1 MGGHEKV
8 CRVVDLGRIDYAQAF
23 ALQQRLVAARKA
35 GAAPDIL
42 LLCEH
47 PHVLTLGRSGKLE
60 HLRVSDEVL
69 RRMGVEFH
77 ASDRGGDITYHGPGQ
92 IVGYPILQLAEIRR
106 DVVWYVRQL
115 EEAMIRATAA
125 FGVTAF
131 RVPGRTGV
139 WVRPTPAP
147 AAEDAAENAAA
158 SALVNAATRTLIN
171 PAEEK
176 LGAIGVHI
184 SRWVTSHGFAYNVSS
199 DLRYFDLI
207 VPCGIAD
214 CRATSLEKLL
224 GRPVSAAEVA
234 PRLAEELG
242 GVLGLEMANATREEL
257 HEWLAAAEPAAAG
270 LASARVASE

>member
-1 MGGHEKV
+1 MAVQSKV
-8 CRVVDLGRIDYAQAF
+8 CRVVDLGRIGYADAF

-35 GAAPDIL
+35 DAAPNVL

-60 HLRVSDEVL
+60 HLRASGEVL
-69 RRMGVEFH
+69 RQMGVEFH
-77 ASDRGGDITYHGPGQ
+77 SSDRGGDITYHGPGQ

-115 EEAMIRATAA
+115 EEAMIRATAN
-125 FGVTAF
+125 FGVAAF
-131 RVPGRTGV
+131 RVPERTGA
-139 WVRPTPAP
+139 WVHPVPGEPGTPLP
-147 AAEDAAENAAA
+147 PENA
-158 SALVNAATRTLIN
+158 
-171 PAEEK
+171 AEEK

-214 CRATSLEKLL
+214 RRATSLEKVL
-224 GRPVSAAEVA
+224 GRPVSIAEVA
-234 PRLAEELG
+234 PHLTDALG
-242 GVLGLEMANATREEL
+242 CVLGVEMASASREEL
-257 HEWLAAAEPAAAG
+257 SEWLAAAEPATTG
-270 LASARVASE
+270 VASVTRE